1 MNKDK
6 IKLSDL
12 ADIQIVEAPKLS
24 RLETFDTRL
33 LSVDRNTP
41 LARALNARMMED
53 SFLRDFGRPSADDT
67 LNERDNSTRTRDYL
81 N

>member
-1 MNKDK
+1 MD
-6 IKLSDL
+6 
-12 ADIQIVEAPKLS
+12 
-24 RLETFDTRL
+24 TFDTRL

-41 LARALNARMMED
+41 LARAINARMD
-53 SFLRDFGRPSADDT
+53 QDAFLKEFGWSDMHSSRDT